1 MMAHDKFFY
10 DSEKGEYTVDKY
22 LDDLEERFGGIDSV
36 LVWPTYPNIGIDN
49 RNQYDLIRSM
59 PGGVEGIKS
68 FVSDF
73 NKRGVSVLFP
83 YNPWDLCTRDEG
95 KPDCT
100 ALAELLAEVGA
111 QGFNGDTM
119 LGVP

>member
-10 DSEKGEYTVDKY
+10 DYESGKYTVDKY
-22 LDDLEERFGGIDSV
+22 LDDLEKRFGGIDSV
-36 LVWPTYPNIGIDN
+36 LFWPTYPNIGIDN
-49 RNQYDLIRSM
+49 RNQYDLIRAV
-59 PGGVEGIKS
+59 PGGEEGIKS

-95 KPDCT
+95 KPNCN
-100 ALAELLAEVGA
+100 ALTDLIASTGA
-111 QGFNGDTM
+111 
-119 LGVP
+119 